1 MFNVFVYCGGK
12 CGGLTLFF
20 TFLINDYQSI
30 HTHSN
35 NYYQE
40 TSGDKYTIFDNINL
54 SSKNYEKIYIIDS
67 YRTPIERSISSFFQN
82 IELHLPNYKNLSI
95 QEIMSIFNNHNLY
108 KCEDYHPMNE
118 VLTHYNIPLF
128 DNFNF
133 KKGYNIVEQD
143 NKIFIKL
150 LFKDINN
157 WDKILSEIFG
167 KNIIIHNENLSE
179 NKEYND
185 LYKKFKENYK
195 IPKHYLLNELI
206 YDREFKIYNTETEQS
221 KYIEEWLKKSY

>member
-12 CGGLTLFF
+12 CGGLTLFH
-20 TFLINDYQSI
+20 TFLKNDYQSI

-40 TSGDKYTIFDNINL
+40 TSRDKYTIFDNINL

-95 QEIMSIFNNHNLY
+95 QEIVSFFNNHNLY
-108 KCEDYHPMNE
+108 KLEDYHPMNE

-133 KKGYNIVEQD
+133 KKGYNMIKQD

-167 KNIIIHNENLSE
+167 KNIIIHNDNLTE
-179 NKEYND
+179 NKEYNY

-206 YDREFKIYNTETEQS
+206 HDREFKIYNTETEQS